1 MQEVSLLKQLTLAV
15 MRGQIRASRDTHRP
29 GWHLAPSVGL
39 LNDPNGFIYHAG
51 YYHLF
56 YQWNPLDCRH
66 GSKYWG
72 HWRSADLIHWEH
84 QPVALVPSEEYESH
98 GCYSGSAVIADDR
111 ITLIYTGNVKY
122 PDGSRTAFQCLAQE
136 NERGEYDKLGPVL
149 PLPAGYT
156 GHVRDPKVWQHD
168 GQWYMVLGAQDKQ
181 LQGKVLLLR
190 SNDLREWHPL
200 GEIAG
205 SGLGGLGPFGYM
217 WECPDMFRLA
227 DQDMLI
233 FCPQG
238 IAAEAE
244 RYRNTFQAGY
254 LLGQLD
260 YTKAAFDHQAFHELD
275 AGFEFYA
282 PQTTLAADG
291 RRLLFAWMGIPDE
304 DELYQPT
311 VAYGW
316 IHTIT
321 CPRELSLIDGKVI
334 QRPARELQVLRRE
347 YRQWQGRAQ
356 EAPAL
361 SIRSAEMIV
370 DVSAPFILGLGDE
383 MMLVW
388 DGERITL
395 SRRNLR
401 TGLQEFRYWRG
412 QLQQLQLLCD
422 SCSIEIFIN
431 QGEAVMTTCYFPTE
445 DPIAIFNGNAELRLQ
460 HWLLSSP
467 MLE

>member
-190 SNDLREWHPL
+190 SNDLREWHHL

-316 IHTIT
+316 IHTMT

-347 YRQWQGRAQ
+347 HRQWQGRAQ

-460 HWLLSSP
+460 HWLLPSP

>member
-1 MQEVSLLKQLTLAV
+1 MPDCQLRPATADDAQIVYALICELKQ
-15 MRGQIRASRDTHRP
+15 
-29 GWHLAPSVGL
+29 
-39 LNDPNGFIYHAG
+39 
-51 YYHLF
+51 
-56 YQWNPLDCRH
+56 
-66 GSKYWG
+66 
-72 HWRSADLIHWEH
+72 
-84 QPVALVPSEEYESH
+84 
-98 GCYSGSAVIADDR
+98 
-111 ITLIYTGNVKY
+111 
-122 PDGSRTAFQCLAQE
+122 
-136 NERGEYDKLGPVL
+136 
-149 PLPAGYT
+149 
-156 GHVRDPKVWQHD
+156 
-168 GQWYMVLGAQDKQ
+168 
-181 LQGKVLLLR
+181 
-190 SNDLREWHPL
+190 
-200 GEIAG
+200 
-205 SGLGGLGPFGYM
+205 
-217 WECPDMFRLA
+217 
-227 DQDMLI
+227 
-233 FCPQG
+233 
-238 IAAEAE
+238 AE
-244 RYRNTFQAGY
+244 
-254 LLGQLD
+254 
-260 YTKAAFDHQAFHELD
+260 FDHQAFHELD

-316 IHTIT
+316 IHTMT

>member
-1 MQEVSLLKQLTLAV
+1 MQEARLLKHLTLAV
-15 MRGQIRASRDTHRP
+15 MRGQVRASQDPHRP
-29 GWHLAPSVGL
+29 EWHLSPVIGL

-72 HWRSADLIHWEH
+72 HWRSTDLVHWEH

-98 GCYSGSAVIADDR
+98 GCYSGSAVIVGGR

-136 NERGEYDKLGPVL
+136 NSQGEFDKLGPIL

-156 GHVRDPKVWQHD
+156 GHVRDPKVWRHD
-168 GQWYMVLGAQDKQ
+168 GQWYMVLGAQDR
-181 LQGKVLLLR
+181 LMQGKVLLLR
-190 SNDLREWHPL
+190 SDDLHQWHNL

-217 WECPDMFRLA
+217 WECPDLFTLSG
-227 DQDMLI
+227 QEVLL

-238 IAAEAE
+238 LPAKAE
-244 RYRNTFQAGY
+244 RCRNTFQAGY
-254 LLGQLD
+254 LLGKLD
-260 YTKAAFDHQAFHELD
+260 YMQAQFSHQDFHELD

-304 DELYQPT
+304 DELYKPT

-316 IHTIT
+316 IHTMT
-321 CPRELSLIDGKVI
+321 CPRELSLVNGKVI
-334 QRPARELQVLRRE
+334 QQPARELQVLRRE
-347 YRQWQGRAQ
+347 PCQWQGSATD
-356 EAPAL
+356 APAL
-361 SIRSAEMIV
+361 PISSAEIIV
-370 DVSAPFILGLGDE
+370 DITAPFVLELGGT
-383 MMLVW
+383 LVLEW

-401 TGLQEFRYWRG
+401 TGLQESRYWRG
-412 QLQQLQLLCD
+412 NLQQLQLLCD
-422 SCSIEIFIN
+422 RCSIEIFIN
-431 QGEAVMTTCYFPTE
+431 QGEGVMTCSYFPSGQ
-445 DPIAIFNGNAELRLQ
+445 PHAIFKGNAELCLQ